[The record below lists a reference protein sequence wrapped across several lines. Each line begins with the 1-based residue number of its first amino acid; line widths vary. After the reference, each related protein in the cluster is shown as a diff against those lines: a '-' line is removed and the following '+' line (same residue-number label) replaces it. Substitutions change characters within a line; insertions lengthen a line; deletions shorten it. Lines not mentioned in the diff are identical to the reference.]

1 MNDIRNKPLPP
12 GENGPSNSNLGNSA
26 HSSQSTSAV
35 TSASQP
41 FLGGSQG
48 GAGLGPQSN
57 SVVGAAAGAR
67 PGGMPTPSLIVS
79 STSDAVPVSFSVFK
93 SGSDSS
99 IRSSSYLFL
108 DISC

>member
-12 GENGPSNSNLGNSA
+12 GENGPSNSSLGNSA

-35 TSASQP
+35 PSAGQP
-41 FLGGSQG
+41 FLGSQG
-48 GAGLGPQSN
+48 GSGLGPQSN
-57 SVVGAAAGAR
+57 SVVGAAAGGR

-79 STSDAVPVSFSVFK
+79 STSDAVPVRFSAFK

-108 DISC
+108 DISY

>member
-12 GENGPSNSNLGNSA
+12 GENGPSNSSLGNSA

-35 TSASQP
+35 TSAGQP
-41 FLGGSQG
+41 FLGSQG

-79 STSDAVPVSFSVFK
+79 STSDAVPVSLSVFK
-93 SGSDSS
+93 SESDNN
-99 IRSSSYLFL
+99 IRSSSHLFL
-108 DISC
+108 DVSY

>member
-1 MNDIRNKPLPP
+1 MNDIRNKPLPS
-12 GENGPSNSNLGNSA
+12 GENGPSNSSLGNSA

-35 TSASQP
+35 TSAGQP
-41 FLGGSQG
+41 FLGSQG

-79 STSDAVPVSFSVFK
+79 STSDAVPVRFPVFK
-93 SGSDSS
+93 SGSVSS
-99 IRSSSYLFL
+99 IRSISNLFL
-108 DISC
+108 AISY